1 MDLTAQLEFLA
12 DYYKRSTTRKMPHDR
27 REYITNVLA
36 SGLAPVHVMD
46 AIDKAAC
53 RFGLNA
59 LDRDYWETI
68 NAELRRTYLKMKK
81 EGLLCDSVKNAPANN
96 ANTKASSDAES
107 LAAAQNP
114 AAAAGA

>member
-27 REYITNVLA
+27 RDYITNVLA

-46 AIDKAAC
+46 AIDKAVC

-59 LDRDYWETI
+59 LDRDYWDTI
-68 NAELRRTYLKMKK
+68 NAELRKTYLTMKK
-81 EGLLCDSVKNAPANN
+81 EGLLCDSVKNAPAKP
-96 ANTKASSDAES
+96 ANTKESSDAGKAS
-107 LAAAQNP
+107 AATMP
-114 AAAAGA
+114 AAIVGA